1 MSDSERSCHEVRDS
15 MWENEASDDE
25 DGKTLSDNGSP
36 GDEPLSKKPK
46 LASDLNE
53 VTIDEHLEAIEE
65 AALKELILRTCK
77 TFLVDCKEL
86 PGQLYDSLIE
96 GLTTLAYL
104 LYDKEDLYRMGSS
117 RMVIDQQNKFWEEL
131 APIGEK
137 NESVFEFCKW
147 IFYKK
152 VGPERYS
159 LLTEHDLG
167 RMVSRYSSLSY
178 EKPYTYYRVEE
189 NMKSTVDDDILKAIR
204 KVKLC
209 PRLSVDQYTDLLI
222 EMFTDRDMKCQEFLI
237 AKAVEIIDIET
248 LYSLDAH
255 SLSFIIEWQDS
266 ERSFIEWQD
275 SEWSPHEEF
284 DNLLKFYLFKIIL
297 WRKRM
302 VKYNVNGVFF
312 PFSYILVNWN
322 NIMPLRGHFDDFI
335 EVAELRRKAEGTRF
349 INRDHFMWAFRERGY
364 ELPSMFMD
372 IAASR
377 NADDKADQPPY
388 HIYLTAVALSKAGQ
402 EPLQFEHLAFAVVF
416 SNSFGFSN
424 EEEVKKMK
432 VDFQAFKTAL
442 SNHGVSVP
450 KYRSAFKT
458 KSYFYDVWQKQL
470 GGSKVN
476 LRKACSTS

>member
-1 MSDSERSCHEVRDS
+1 MT
-15 MWENEASDDE
+15 
-25 DGKTLSDNGSP
+25 K
-36 GDEPLSKKPK
+36 
-46 LASDLNE
+46 
-53 VTIDEHLEAIEE
+53 
-65 AALKELILRTCK
+65 
-77 TFLVDCKEL
+77 
-86 PGQLYDSLIE
+86 
-96 GLTTLAYL
+96 
-104 LYDKEDLYRMGSS
+104 DLYRMGSS

-152 VGPERYS
+152 IDPERYS

-167 RMVSRYSSLSY
+167 KMVSHYSSLSY
-178 EKPYTYYRVEE
+178 KKPYTYYRVKE
-189 NMKSTVDDDILKAIR
+189 NMKSTIDDDILKAIR

-209 PRLSVDQYTDLLI
+209 LRLSVDQYTDLLI

-255 SLSFIIEWQDS
+255 SLSFIIEWPDS
-266 ERSFIEWQD
+266 KR
-275 SEWSPHEEF
+275 SPHEEF
-284 DNLLKFYLFKIIL
+284 DSLLKFHLFNITL

-302 VKYNVNGVFF
+302 VKENVDDATF
-312 PFSYILVNWN
+312 PFVYLLVHWN

-388 HIYLTAVALSKAGQ
+388 HIYFTAIALSNAGQ